1 MGARSRRHRSISTMQ
16 TICVF
21 CGSNFGARQAYAEAA
36 HQVGRAIAERG
47 LRLVYGGSKVG
58 LMGVVAD
65 AALAAG
71 GAVIGVIP
79 AALVERE
86 IAHAGLSELQQ
97 VGSMHER
104 KARMADLSD
113 AFIALPG
120 GAGTM
125 EELFEIWTWAQLG
138 HHRKPVGLLNVEG
151 FFDALAAFLDHQA
164 GERFMRQE
172 HRDMLL
178 IESEPAR
185 LLDRFVTYE
194 PPIVTKWIS
203 REER

>member
-1 MGARSRRHRSISTMQ
+1 MQ
-16 TICVF
+16 AVCVF
-21 CGSNFGARQAYAEAA
+21 CGSNSGAREAYAEAA
-36 HQVGRAIAERG
+36 REVGRAIAERG

-79 AALVERE
+79 AALVRRE
-86 IAHAGLSELQQ
+86 VAHAGLTELHQ
-97 VGSMHER
+97 VASMHER

-125 EELFEIWTWAQLG
+125 EELFEVWTWGQLG
-138 HHRKPVGLLNVEG
+138 HHSKPAGLLNVGG
-151 FFDALAAFLDHQA
+151 FFDALIAFIDHQA
-164 GERFMRQE
+164 DERFMRQE

-178 IESEPAR
+178 VENEPGG
-185 LLDRFVTYE
+185 LLDRFAAYRAPV
-194 PPIVTKWIS
+194 VTKWIS
-203 REER
+203 RGER

>member
-1 MGARSRRHRSISTMQ
+1 MQ
-16 TICVF
+16 AVCVF
-21 CGSNFGARQAYAEAA
+21 CGSNSGAREAYAEAA
-36 HQVGRAIAERG
+36 RDVGRAIAERG

-79 AALVERE
+79 AALVQRE
-86 IAHAGLSELQQ
+86 VAHAGLTELHQ
-97 VGSMHER
+97 VASMHER

-125 EELFEIWTWAQLG
+125 EELFEVWTWGQLG
-138 HHRKPVGLLNVEG
+138 HHSKPAGLLNVGG
-151 FFDALAAFLDHQA
+151 FFDALIAFIDHQA
-164 GERFMRQE
+164 DERFMRQE

-178 IESEPAR
+178 VENEPGG
-185 LLDRFVTYE
+185 LLDRFAAYRAPV
-194 PPIVTKWIS
+194 VTKWIS
-203 REER
+203 RGER

>member
-1 MGARSRRHRSISTMQ
+1 MDAV
-16 TICVF
+16 CVF
-21 CGSNFGARQAYAEAA
+21 CGSNFGARESYAEAA
-36 HQVGRAIAERG
+36 AHLGRTIAARK

-58 LMGVVAD
+58 LMGVLAD

-71 GAVIGVIP
+71 GEVVGVIP
-79 AALVERE
+79 GALVARE
-86 IAHAGLSELQQ
+86 VAHAGLSELRT

-104 KARMADLSD
+104 KAAMADLAD

-120 GAGTM
+120 GAGTL

-138 HHRKPVGLLNVEG
+138 HHRKPVGILNVGG
-151 FFDALAAFLDHQA
+151 FFDLLVSFLDHQTS
-164 GERFMRQE
+164 ELFMRQE

-178 IESEPAR
+178 VDADADG
-185 LLDRFVTYE
+185 LLDRFLDYE
-194 PPIVTKWIS
+194 PPIVSKWIS